1 MTDAALQADNN
12 TFLLKGTAY
21 TLTTLQLLSVDYE
34 TMNQQ
39 LASKVEQAPKFFNN
53 TPVVLDLQK
62 IASLPV
68 EIDFTKLLGMM
79 RQHKL
84 IPVGIRGGT
93 PDQNGRALA
102 LGLAVMYDT
111 RYNEQEKPAKEQ
123 EKLQPA
129 KDPGT
134 QTPSLLITQ
143 PVRSGQQIYARGG
156 DLIITA
162 PVSTGAEVIADGHI
176 HIYAPLRGRALA
188 GVNGDKNARIFCS
201 SLEAELVSVAGQY
214 SVNEDLRQAAWEQ
227 SVVVALENDELRITA
242 LS

>member
-1 MTDAALQADNN
+1 MTDAALQVDNN
-12 TFLLKGTAY
+12 SFLLKGTAY
-21 TLTTLQLLSVDYE
+21 TLTTLQLLSLDYE
-34 TMNQQ
+34 TMNAQ

-62 IASLPV
+62 VASLPV
-68 EIDFTKLLGMM
+68 AIDFTKLLNMM

-93 PDQNGRALA
+93 PEQNGRALA
-102 LGLAVMYDT
+102 LGLAIMYDT
-111 RYNEQEKPAKEQ
+111 RYNEQEKPQQ

-134 QTPSLLITQ
+134 QTPSLLVTQ

-162 PVSTGAEVIADGHI
+162 PVSAGAEVIADGHI

-201 SLEAELVSVAGQY
+201 CLEAELVSVAGQY

-227 SVVVALENDELRITA
+227 AVVVALQGDELRITT

>member
-1 MTDAALQADNN
+1 MSNAAIQVDNN

-34 TMNQQ
+34 TMNKQ
-39 LASKVEQAPKFFNN
+39 LASKVEQAPKFFNH

-68 EIDFTKLLGMM
+68 EIDFVKLLNIM
-79 RQHKL
+79 RQHNI
-84 IPVGIRGGT
+84 IPIGIRGGT

-102 LGLAVMYDT
+102 LGLAIMYDT
-111 RYNEQEKPAKEQ
+111 KYTEPEKPVS

-134 QTPSLLITQ
+134 QTPSMLITQ
-143 PVRSGQQIYARGG
+143 PIRSGQQVYARGG

-162 PVSTGAEVIADGHI
+162 AVSMGAEVIADGHI

-201 SLEAELVSVAGQY
+201 CLEAELVSVAGQY
-214 SVNEDLRQAAWEQ
+214 CVNEHLRENGWKQAVSIGLNGEHLQ
-227 SVVVALENDELRITA
+227 ISV